1 MDVNKYER
9 LQLDP
14 ETQIKVKEQ
23 VVLRKDMDEI
33 NIRGY
38 PTLNLSYVF
47 LMQWVQTSSLSELMQ
62 WAKTF
67 SLSEL
72 MQQC

>member
-14 ETQIKVKEQ
+14 KTQIKVKEQ

-47 LMQWVQTSSLSELMQ
+47 ITLREPCNNLGLE
-62 WAKTF
+62 
-67 SLSEL
+67 
-72 MQQC
+72 